1 MESMTAWKILSD
13 KTNDI
18 GNSFLETFPKQLRY
32 DTGDDGTDR
41 YLECS
46 GYMRANCCQNACTKT
61 ISSKQWFSSSSPRQ
75 QHMEVFLKYIF
86 LSLIPR
92 VSDSV
97 GLGMPPVQ
105 VLPEPLRVN
114 GEKKLTLGWFFHD
127 SASDWGKLCHHTGNV
142 LFSSRLWLLCPYT

>member
-1 MESMTAWKILSD
+1 MTAWKILSD

-61 ISSKQWFSSSSPRQ
+61 ISSKQ
-75 QHMEVFLKYIF
+75 
-86 LSLIPR
+86 
-92 VSDSV
+92 
-97 GLGMPPVQ
+97 
-105 VLPEPLRVN
+105 
-114 GEKKLTLGWFFHD
+114 
-127 SASDWGKLCHHTGNV
+127 
-142 LFSSRLWLLCPYT
+142 